1 MSKRAF
7 IVFFTILTVIWAIGV
22 NGNFLYPK
30 NVPRPEKKVE
40 VAPSVN
46 PIEEPGTPQSLYIPK
61 LQVSAPVE
69 SLGMD
74 GNGRMAVPQDA
85 NSVAWY
91 NLGFKPG
98 ERGSAVM
105 AGHLDKVTGEPAIF
119 YYLYQL
125 SPGDEIFVTDD
136 KGKEYRFVVNYT
148 KNYNF
153 DSFPLPEVFADSKQ
167 ASLNLITCNGNWDS
181 QAHNYSHRI
190 VVFSKLVN

>member
-7 IVFFTILTVIWAIGV
+7 IIFFTILTALWAIGV
-22 NGNFLYPK
+22 SVDFLYLK
-30 NVPRPEKKVE
+30 NTTQPEKKVDQK
-40 VAPSVN
+40 PLVN
-46 PIEEPGTPQSLYIPK
+46 PVDEPGMPQALYIPK

-69 SLGMD
+69 SLGLD

-85 NSVAWY
+85 NSVGWY

-98 ERGSAVM
+98 EKGGAVM

-125 SPGDEIFVTDD
+125 SPGDEIYVTDD
-136 KGKEYRFVVNYT
+136 KGKEYRFVVSDT

-167 ASLNLITCNGNWDS
+167 AGLNLITCNGNWDS